1 MFELSRFFSSAIHNL
16 KIELSKNNEH
26 LTLFGQ
32 ERGSALQ
39 AIWGNLYQTFDDVPV
54 YSSRAER
61 AAHLLYF
68 IIKDHPFTDGNK
80 RIASLLFLV
89 QLRQDG
95 LNLKKISD
103 NCLVALTLLVAQSH
117 PNQKDT
123 MIQLIIGLLQS

>member
-1 MFELSRFFSSAIHNL
+1 M
-16 KIELSKNNEH
+16 
-26 LTLFGQ
+26 TLQ
-32 ERGSALQ
+32 SIL
-39 AIWGNLYQTFDDVPV
+39 GNLDQTFDDVPL
-54 YSSRAER
+54 YPSCAER

-68 IIKDHPFTDGNK
+68 IIKDHPFSDGNK

-95 LNLKKISD
+95 LSLKKIND

-123 MIQLIIGLLQS
+123 MIQLIIGLLQA